1 MPLSLLI
8 KAAPI
13 LTEDMYGDI
22 QPAAWELLLSV
33 DEHMAAAAGERTHL
47 HTHTQKNKRKRRRCM
62 PANIITN
69 RTGTHIHV
77 CSEHIGAGCISLMLT
92 CLTPF
97 RLLRVLEIN
106 CKASLVV
113 YSLGMSENTN
123 TGGSL
128 YHGSMGFSTHI
139 W

>member
-1 MPLSLLI
+1 MH
-8 KAAPI
+8 K
-13 LTEDMYGDI
+13 
-22 QPAAWELLLSV
+22 PA
-33 DEHMAAAAGERTHL
+33 
-47 HTHTQKNKRKRRRCM
+47 HTHTEQKKEKKEMHACKN
-62 PANIITN
+62 ITN